1 MSADPLG
8 ALATPTEPYRR
19 WEYRVVPSPADKTAG
34 LANLNSAGDEG
45 WEAIGAMPKD
55 LDESWVIL
63 KREILDEPSPRGRVG
78 FS

>member
-1 MSADPLG
+1 
-8 ALATPTEPYRR
+8 
-19 WEYRVVPSPADKTAG
+19 VVPSPADKTAG